1 MSPGVQTTE
10 KKMKIVHE
18 RGVEANLNF
27 YFYFDLLIQTS
38 DRIIKL
44 LSTFSDNKLFKLLSC
59 FSKETKII

>member
-1 MSPGVQTTE
+1 
-10 KKMKIVHE
+10 MKIVHE
-18 RGVEANLNF
+18 RGVEANLN
-27 YFYFDLLIQTS
+27 FYFDLLIQTS

>member
-1 MSPGVQTTE
+1 
-10 KKMKIVHE
+10 MKIVHE

-59 FSKETKII
+59 FSKETNII